1 MICMRKHLAL
11 IVILL
16 ASIAVHFA
24 FFGHPRQ
31 TVFDEVHF
39 GKFVS
44 GYFTH
49 EYFFDI
55 HPPLGKL
62 IISGAAKMAGFE
74 PGFSFGQIG
83 EQFPNATY
91 KAMRLLP
98 SIAGTLLP
106 VVIFLLL
113 LELKFSKG
121 AAMTAGLLIAFDN
134 ALLVQ
139 SRFMLLDSFL
149 LLLGFLSWWLYAKF
163 RNSPTTHY
171 SLFTSA
177 AIFAGAAASVKWT
190 GITFLAVIGILE
202 LIRVIR
208 ERTRFLSLV
217 VLIFVPFLVYYALF
231 TIHFSLLSQPG
242 PGDAFMSQDF
252 RDGKLSSFEKFN
264 ELNSEMYRANARL
277 TATHPYSSKWYQWPF
292 MVKGI
297 YYWNSANEKI
307 YLLGNPIIWWAS
319 TFGILYILINSV
331 TARNTMYWLLSG
343 AYLLNILPFIGID
356 RAMFLYHYFTGLII
370 AIIALVYFVDSL
382 KNRNKIFAVL
392 LAASFV
398 VFLYFAPLSY
408 GLQLSEKA
416 FQHRMWLESW
426 K

>member
-1 MICMRKHLAL
+1 MRKHLAL